1 MGDPGRWRGLQAGRR
16 RTHVGRHEAPRNP
29 AAARAAVVV
38 VVVVV
43 AVMAVAV
50 AAVAVAT
57 RSSSSSRVANPP
69 TSRAAASAPKL
80 IAAPGFSFG
89 LGEARAFPG
98 TYLIKGQVGEPTAP
112 FARLQRDPTVPAPKD
127 PATDAT
133 MTGLTIRVVNAAAAA
148 MPLRATV
155 QVRGSAP
162 GVTVLVR
169 LSERVGDRRVGGG
182 EGRATLRDTGWHDVA
197 VGHRVVEAGASVHLE
212 VFALAL
218 PVDQTVFIGQT
229 KVTSP

>member
-16 RTHVGRHEAPRNP
+16 RTYVGRHEAPRRT

-38 VVVVV
+38 LAVV
-43 AVMAVAV
+43 AI
-50 AAVAVAT
+50 AAVVIAT
-57 RSSSSSRVANPP
+57 RSSSSSRVENPS
-69 TSRAAASAPKL
+69 TSRTAASAPKL

-98 TYLIKGQVGEPTAP
+98 TYLIKGQVGVPTAP
-112 FARLQRDPTVPAPKD
+112 FARIQRDPTVPAPKD

-133 MTGLTIRVVNAAAAA
+133 MTGLTIRVVNAAAVA
-148 MPLRATV
+148 MPLRVTV
-155 QVRGSAP
+155 RVRGSAP

-169 LSERVGDRRVGGG
+169 LSERVGDRRVGGS
-182 EGRATLRDTGWHDVA
+182 EGRARLQDTDWHDVA
-197 VGHRVVEAGASVHLE
+197 ASHRVVNAGASIQLE

-218 PVDQTVFIGQT
+218 PLDQTLFVGQT

>member
-1 MGDPGRWRGLQAGRR
+1 MGDPGRWREVQPGRR
-16 RTHVGRHEAPRNP
+16 QTYVGRHEAPRNT

-38 VVVVV
+38 VGVV
-43 AVMAVAV
+43 AI

-69 TSRAAASAPKL
+69 TSRPAAAGPKL
-80 IAAPGFSFG
+80 IAAPGFAAG
-89 LGEARAFPG
+89 LGEWRAFPG
-98 TYLIKGQVGEPTAP
+98 TYLIKGQVGDPNAR
-112 FARLQRDPTVPAPKD
+112 FARIQRDPTVPAPED
-127 PATDAT
+127 PATHAT
-133 MTGLTIRVVNAAAAA
+133 VTGLTVRVVNAAAVA

-182 EGRATLRDTGWHDVA
+182 EGRARLRDTGWHDVA
-197 VGHRVVEAGASVHLE
+197 ASHRVVEAGASVHLE
-212 VFALAL
+212 VVVLAL
-218 PVDQTVFIGQT
+218 PLDQTVFVGQT

>member
-1 MGDPGRWRGLQAGRR
+1 MGDAGRWRGPQAGRR
-16 RTHVGRHEAPRNP
+16 QPYVGRHEAPRRP
-29 AAARAAVVV
+29 AAAGAVVV
-38 VVVVV
+38 LLGVV
-43 AVMAVAV
+43 AIAAIAVAS
-50 AAVAVAT
+50 

-89 LGEARAFPG
+89 LGDARAFPG

-112 FARLQRDPTVPAPKD
+112 FARIQRDPTVPAPTD
-127 PATDAT
+127 PATHAT
-133 MTGLTIRVVNAAAAA
+133 MAGLTIRVVNAAAVA

-182 EGRATLRDTGWHDVA
+182 EGRARLRDTGWHDVA
-197 VGHRVVEAGASVHLE
+197 ASHRVVEAGASVHLE

-218 PVDQTVFIGQT
+218 PLDQTVFVGQT

>member
-1 MGDPGRWRGLQAGRR
+1 MGDAGRWRGLREGRR
-16 RTHVGRHEAPRNP
+16 QTYVGRHEAPRRS
-29 AAARAAVVV
+29 AAAGAAVVV
-38 VVVVV
+38 LGVV
-43 AVMAVAV
+43 AI

-57 RSSSSSRVANPP
+57 RSSSGSRVANPP
-69 TSRAAASAPKL
+69 PSRAAASAPKL
-80 IAAPGFSFG
+80 IAAPGFAYG

-112 FARLQRDPTVPAPKD
+112 FARIQRDPTVPAPTD
-127 PATDAT
+127 PPTHAT
-133 MTGLTIRVVNAAAAA
+133 MTGLTVRVVNAAAVA

-169 LSERVGDRRVGGG
+169 LSERVGDRRIGGG
-182 EGRATLRDTGWHDVA
+182 EGRARLRDTDWHEVTA
-197 VGHRVVEAGASVHLE
+197 AHRMVEAGASVNLE

-218 PVDQTVFIGQT
+218 PLDQTVFIGQT

>member
-1 MGDPGRWRGLQAGRR
+1 
-16 RTHVGRHEAPRNP
+16 
-29 AAARAAVVV
+29 
-38 VVVVV
+38 VVVV

-80 IAAPGFSFG
+80 IAAPAFSFG

-112 FARLQRDPTVPAPKD
+112 FARIQRDPTVPAPKD

-182 EGRATLRDTGWHDVA
+182 EGRVRLQDTGWHDVA
-197 VGHRVVEAGASVHLE
+197 VGHRVVEAGASVYLE

>member
-1 MGDPGRWRGLQAGRR
+1 MGDPGRGRGLQAGRR

-38 VVVVV
+38 VVV
-43 AVMAVAV
+43 AVMAVA
-50 AAVAVAT
+50 AAAVAT

-112 FARLQRDPTVPAPKD
+112 FARIQRDPTVPAPKD

-155 QVRGSAP
+155 KVRGSAP

-182 EGRATLRDTGWHDVA
+182 EGRARLQDTGWHDVA

>member
-1 MGDPGRWRGLQAGRR
+1 M
-16 RTHVGRHEAPRNP
+16 
-29 AAARAAVVV
+29 AAASAAVVV
-38 VVVVV
+38 V
-43 AVMAVAV
+43 AVVAV

-57 RSSSSSRVANPP
+57 RSSSSSRVASPP
-69 TSRAAASAPKL
+69 TSRAAASGPKL

-98 TYLIKGQVGEPTAP
+98 TYLIKGQVGVPTAP
-112 FARLQRDPTVPAPKD
+112 YARIQRDPTVPAPED
-127 PATDAT
+127 PATHAA
-133 MTGLTIRVVNAAAAA
+133 MTGLTIRVVGAAAVA

-169 LSERVGDRRVGGG
+169 LSERVGGRRVGGA
-182 EGRATLRDTGWHDVA
+182 EGRARLKDTAWHDVA
-197 VGHRVVEAGASVHLE
+197 ASHRVVRAGASVHLE

-218 PVDQTVFIGQT
+218 PPDQTVFVGQA

>member
-1 MGDPGRWRGLQAGRR
+1 MGDAWRWRGLQPGRR
-16 RTHVGRHEAPRNP
+16 GRHEAPRNT
-29 AAARAAVVV
+29 AAARAAVGVV
-38 VVVVV
+38 GVV
-43 AVMAVAV
+43 AI

-69 TSRAAASAPKL
+69 TSRPAASAPKL
-80 IAAPGFSFG
+80 IAAPGFAFG

-98 TYLIKGQVGEPTAP
+98 TYLIKGQVGVPTAP
-112 FARLQRDPTVPAPKD
+112 FARIQRDPTVPAPRD
-127 PATDAT
+127 TATHAT
-133 MTGLTIRVVNAAAAA
+133 MTGLTIRVVNAAAVA

-155 QVRGSAP
+155 QVRSSAP

-182 EGRATLRDTGWHDVA
+182 EGRARLRDTAWHEVVA
-197 VGHRVVEAGASVHLE
+197 SHRVGKAGASVHLE
-212 VFALAL
+212 VFALGL
-218 PVDQTVFIGQT
+218 PLDQTVFVGQT

>member
-1 MGDPGRWRGLQAGRR
+1 MGDPGRRRGLRPRGRR
-16 RTHVGRHEAPRNP
+16 GRHEAPPRT
-29 AAARAAVVV
+29 AAARAAVVAV
-38 VVVVV
+38 AVV
-43 AVMAVAV
+43 AVAAV
-50 AAVAVAT
+50 AVAVAT
-57 RSSSSSRVANPP
+57 RSSSSSNPP
-69 TSRAAASAPKL
+69 TSRAAAAPKL

-98 TYLIKGQVGEPTAP
+98 TYLIKGQVGVPTAP
-112 FARLQRDPTVPAPKD
+112 FARIQRDPTVAAPKD

-169 LSERVGDRRVGGG
+169 LSERVGDRRVGGS
-182 EGRATLRDTGWHDVA
+182 EGRARLRDTGWHDVA
-197 VGHRVVEAGASVHLE
+197 ASHRVVKAGASVHLE

-218 PVDQTVFIGQT
+218 PLDQTLFIGQT

>member
-1 MGDPGRWRGLQAGRR
+1 MGDAGRWHGLQPGRR
-16 RTHVGRHEAPRNP
+16 GRHEAPRTT
-29 AAARAAVVV
+29 AAARRAAAVLAG
-38 VVVVV
+38 VVVV
-43 AVMAVAV
+43 A
-50 AAVAVAT
+50 AAVVVAT

-69 TSRAAASAPKL
+69 TSRATAAAPKL
-80 IAAPGFSFG
+80 IAAPGFAAG
-89 LGEARAFPG
+89 LGEWRALPG
-98 TYLIKGQVGEPTAP
+98 TYLIKGQVGDPNAR
-112 FARLQRDPTVPAPKD
+112 FARIQRDPTVPAPED
-127 PATDAT
+127 PATHAT

-182 EGRATLRDTGWHDVA
+182 EGHTRLRDTGWHEVA
-197 VGHRVVEAGASVHLE
+197 ASHRVVKAGASIHLE
-212 VFALAL
+212 VVVVAL
-218 PVDQTVFIGQT
+218 PLDQMVFVGQA

>member
-1 MGDPGRWRGLQAGRR
+1 MGDAGRWRGLQPGRR
-16 RTHVGRHEAPRNP
+16 RTYVGRHEAPRNT
-29 AAARAAVVV
+29 AAALAAVVV
-38 VVVVV
+38 L
-43 AVMAVAV
+43 AVVAV
-50 AAVAVAT
+50 AAFAVAT
-57 RSSSSSRVANPP
+57 RSSSSSRAENPS

-98 TYLIKGQVGEPTAP
+98 TYLIKGQVGVPTAP
-112 FARLQRDPTVPAPKD
+112 FARIQRDPTVPAPKD
-127 PATDAT
+127 PATHAT
-133 MTGLTIRVVNAAAAA
+133 MTGLTIRVVNAAAVA

-169 LSERVGDRRVGGG
+169 LSEWVGDRRVGGG
-182 EGRATLRDTGWHDVA
+182 ESRAMLRDTGWHDVTA
-197 VGHRVVEAGASVHLE
+197 NHRVVKAGAAVHLE

-218 PVDQTVFIGQT
+218 PLDQTVFVGQT